1 MDYGNAP
8 VKMTG
13 HKLARNGYSKSQ
25 RAAFAAYVVRGEL
38 DFTRPTLKQL
48 AKLFNVSVPYIQ
60 KALTA
65 SDYDLAMVRLG
76 IKEIA
81 DIPPSTA
88 ELKRT
93 ISRAGIEPTWQALCD
108 QIKG

>member
-1 MDYGNAP
+1 MDYRNPP

-13 HKLARNGYSKSQ
+13 HTLARNGYSKSQ
-25 RAAFAAYVVRGEL
+25 RAAFAACFVLGEL
-38 DFTRPTLKQL
+38 DFIKPTIKQL
-48 AKLFNVSVPYIQ
+48 AKLFNVSVPYIH

-65 SDYDLAMVRLG
+65 SMRLG

-93 ISRAGIEPTWQALCD
+93 INRAGTEPIWKALCD
-108 QIKG
+108 QL